1 MSFPGLG
8 EPLWVLTCAHQPSHA
23 VSTPSPTQHPLA
35 HGLLVPWDFHLGWV
49 AGPAACSAVIR

>member
-35 HGLLVPWDFHLGWV
+35 QGFLDLVPWDFHLGWV
-49 AGPAACSAVIR
+49 AGPAAR